1 MRRVFAIVGSIVFLL
16 IAPGTVA
23 GVIPWEISHWRM
35 QPPLLGLSFLRVVG
49 ASFIGVSIPML
60 LDSFARFALRG
71 IGTPAPVFPP
81 KHLVVTGLYRNVR
94 NPMYV
99 AALGVIQGQG
109 LLLGDVRVL
118 GYGALV
124 WLISHFFVIGYEE
137 PTLRKRFAAEY
148 DAYRASVPRWIPR
161 LSPWRGE
168 VKREL

>member
-35 QPPLLGLSFLRVVG
+35 QVG

-81 KHLVVTGLYRNVR
+81 KHLVVTGRYRNVR

-124 WLISHFFVIGYEE
+124 WLISHLFVIGYEE
-137 PTLRKRFAAEY
+137 PTLRKRFASEY
-148 DAYRASVPRWIPR
+148 EAYRASVPRWIPR
-161 LSPWRGE
+161 LSPWGGE

>member
-71 IGTPAPVFPP
+71 IGTPAPVFPT

-124 WLISHFFVIGYEE
+124 WLISHLFVIGYEE
-137 PTLRKRFAAEY
+137 PTLRKRFASEY
-148 DAYRASVPRWIPR
+148 EAYRASVPRWIPR
-161 LSPWRGE
+161 LSPWGGE

>member
-1 MRRVFAIVGSIVFLL
+1 
-16 IAPGTVA
+16 
-23 GVIPWEISHWRM
+23 M
-35 QPPLLGLSFLRVVG
+35 QPPLLGLSLLRVVG
-49 ASFIGVSIPML
+49 VLFIAVGIPML

-71 IGTPAPVFPP
+71 LGTPAPVFPT
-81 KHLVVTGLYRNVR
+81 KHLVVSGLYRNVR

-124 WLISHFFVIGYEE
+124 WLISHLFVIGYEE
-137 PTLRKRFAAEY
+137 PTLRKRFASEY

>member
-1 MRRVFAIVGSIVFLL
+1 MRRVFAVLGSIFFLL

-35 QPPLLGLSFLRVVG
+35 QPPLLGLPFVRVVG
-49 ASFIGVSIPML
+49 ALLIAVGIPML
-60 LDSFARFALRG
+60 LDSFARFALQG
-71 IGTPAPVFPP
+71 LGTPAPMFPP
-81 KHLVVTGLYRNVR
+81 KHHVVTGRYRNVR

-124 WLISHFFVIGYEE
+124 WLISHLFVIGYEE
-137 PTLRKRFAAEY
+137 PTLRKRFASEY

>member
-1 MRRVFAIVGSIVFLL
+1 MRRVFAVLGSIFFLL
-16 IAPGTVA
+16 IAPGTVT
-23 GVIPWEISHWRM
+23 GVIPWAISHWRM
-35 QPPLLGLSFLRVVG
+35 QPPLLGLPFVRVVG
-49 ASFIGVSIPML
+49 ALLIAVGIPML
-60 LDSFARFALRG
+60 LDSFARFALQG
-71 IGTPAPVFPP
+71 LGTPAPVFPP
-81 KHLVVTGLYRNVR
+81 KHFVVTGLYRNVR

>member
-1 MRRVFAIVGSIVFLL
+1 MRRVFAVLGSIFFLL

-35 QPPLLGLSFLRVVG
+35 QPPLLGLPFVRMVG
-49 ASFIGVSIPML
+49 ALLIAVGIPVL
-60 LDSFARFALRG
+60 LDSFARFALQG
-71 IGTPAPVFPP
+71 LGTPAPVFPP

-124 WLISHFFVIGYEE
+124 WLISHLFVIGYEE
-137 PTLRKRFAAEY
+137 PTLRKRFASEY

-161 LSPWRGE
+161 LSPWGGE

>member
-1 MRRVFAIVGSIVFLL
+1 MRRVFAVLGSIFFLL
-16 IAPGTVA
+16 IAPGTVT
-23 GVIPWEISHWRM
+23 GVIPWAISHWRM
-35 QPPLLGLSFLRVVG
+35 QPPLLGLPFVRVVG
-49 ASFIGVSIPML
+49 ALLIAVGIPML
-60 LDSFARFALRG
+60 LDSFARFALQG
-71 IGTPAPVFPP
+71 LGTPAPVFPP
-81 KHLVVTGLYRNVR
+81 KHLVVTGRYRNVR

-124 WLISHFFVIGYEE
+124 WLISHLFVIGYEE
-137 PTLRKRFAAEY
+137 PTLRKRFASEY

>member
-35 QPPLLGLSFLRVVG
+35 QVG

-124 WLISHFFVIGYEE
+124 WLISHLFVIGYEE
-137 PTLRKRFAAEY
+137 PTLRKRFASEY
-148 DAYRASVPRWIPR
+148 EAYRASVPRWIPR
-161 LSPWRGE
+161 LSPWGGE